1 MQSANEP
8 FTARERE
15 VYLLLLKR
23 FTNKEIAD
31 TLVISERT
39 VETHVASVL
48 EKLSLHDRHEVAPR
62 AKDQY

>member
-1 MQSANEP
+1 VQSAKEP

-23 FTNKEIAD
+23 LTNKEIAD

-48 EKLSLHDRHEVAPR
+48 EKLGAHHRHDVA
-62 AKDQY
+62 AEGKDQY

>member
-1 MQSANEP
+1 MPEDQDP
-8 FTARERE
+8 FTERERE
-15 VYLLLLKR
+15 VYLLLLER
-23 FTNKEIAD
+23 RTNKEIAD

-48 EKLSLHDRHEVAPR
+48 EKLNLHDRHDVGNA